1 MSDTLEAELLL
12 TRELVAKLN
21 STGLVREGLVAAPPD
36 LRSEDILLKEELE
49 LEVDTD
55 DFLASLFLM
64 LSRSITC
71 LTIFCP

>member
-1 MSDTLEAELLL
+1 MSETLEAELLL

-21 STGLVREGLVAAPPD
+21 STGLVSEGLVAAPPD
-36 LRSEDILLKEELE
+36 LRSEDILLKEEPE
-49 LEVDTD
+49 LVDDTD

-71 LTIFCP
+71 LTMFCP